1 MDSNIQVLVENFVKQ
16 IVASVEATTA
26 QRVQAAIAT
35 ALNGGAIALPRRRG
49 RPPKSA
55 YLVSAPVASLAAPA
69 KKKRPKQ
76 LCPVPGCTGLAAP
89 VFGMVCSKHKDLPK
103 DKIKK
108 FRAQRRE
115 AAKK

>member
-16 IVASVEATTA
+16 IVASVEAATA
-26 QRVQAAIAT
+26 RRVQAAIT
-35 ALNGGAIALPRRRG
+35 SALSGGALTLPRRRG
-49 RPPKSA
+49 RPPKAA
-55 YLVSAPVASLAAPA
+55 YLVSAPVASLAAPV
-69 KKKRPKQ
+69 KKRPKQ

-103 DKIKK
+103 TQIKK
-108 FRAQRRE
+108 YRAQRRE